1 MQLPHNL
8 YGSPSILIT
17 GRVAHADALIR
28 EIARDRILIESDSH
42 DIRQMTR
49 LLWGAAEW
57 MARCKGW
64 KLEGRA
70 SVAGGKGDGDADAGQ
85 ADGKE
90 GKDWEMCREEE
101 EVFGPNG
108 REVKIPD
115 AEVWTVRTLKR
126 NWARFMRLVD

>member
-1 MQLPHNL
+1 M
-8 YGSPSILIT
+8 
-17 GRVAHADALIR
+17 AHVDALIR

-57 MARCKGW
+57 VARCKGW

-70 SVAGGKGDGDADAGQ
+70 SAANGEGNGAADAGQ

-90 GKDWEMCREEE
+90 GEDWEMCREEE
-101 EVFGPNG
+101 EVYGPDG

-115 AEVWTVRTLKR
+115 ADVWTVRTLER